1 MRTLLACVL
10 LLLTLQAAAKEP
22 PATGEGPPQ
31 AGRAPSGGSAP
42 RSGGVHNPSIDSAE
56 YLRLAA
62 RAIEHREPRR
72 ISEDE
77 FIRLA
82 RKPGVV
88 ILDARSAAKFD
99 ALHVQGA
106 INLNFSDITV
116 ESLHAL
122 LPDKSATILIYCNNN
137 FRDAPDPMPVKLIA
151 AALNLATYTSLYT
164 YGYRNVYELGPNL
177 SVRTTRIPFEGTWV
191 ESINANRN

>member
-1 MRTLLACVL
+1 MRILTACVL
-10 LLLTLQAAAKEP
+10 LFVALETARTSR
-22 PATGEGPPQ
+22 PARR
-31 AGRAPSGGSAP
+31 RAPSRACPQWGSAK
-42 RSGGVHNPSIDSAE
+42 RFGGVDNPNIDSAA
-56 YLRLAA
+56 YLRLASH
-62 RAIEHREPRR
+62 AITHREPRR
-72 ISEDE
+72 LSEDE

-88 ILDARSAAKFD
+88 ILDARSPAKYECAAR
-99 ALHVQGA
+99 QGRDQPELCRHHGRQPGRA
-106 INLNFSDITV
+106 V
-116 ESLHAL
+116 AGQEH
-122 LPDKSATILIYCNNN
+122 TILIYCNNN

-191 ESINANRN
+191 ESIRSPVN

>member
-1 MRTLLACVL
+1 MRTLAACVL
-10 LLLTLQAAAKEP
+10 ILVALETAAAEP
-22 PATGEGPPQ
+22 
-31 AGRAPSGGSAP
+31 
-42 RSGGVHNPSIDSAE
+42 HNPNIDSAA
-56 YLRLAA
+56 YLKLANE
-62 RAIEHREPRR
+62 AIAHRETRR
-72 ISEDE
+72 LSEDE

-88 ILDARSAAKFD
+88 VLDARSRAKYD
-99 ALHVQGA
+99 ALHVKGA

-116 ESLHAL
+116 DSLNAL
-122 LPDKSATILIYCNNN
+122 LPDKNATILIYCNNT

-177 SVRTTRIPFEGTWV
+177 SVKTTRIPFEGTYV
-191 ESINANRN
+191 GR